1 MAAYFALT
9 LPLANVS
16 ASSYSSS
23 SSAFGHHPTG
33 GVGRRQHIGVPAATA
48 ALHAG
53 VGGAWG
59 GMGGGQGPG
68 QGGFHFRS
76 TATAATITSR

>member
-16 ASSYSSS
+16 ASSSSS
-23 SSAFGHHPTG
+23 SPVFGPHPTG
-33 GVGRRQHIGVPAATA
+33 GVGRRQHIGVSA
-48 ALHAG
+48 ALQAG

-59 GMGGGQGPG
+59 GGGGGQGPG